1 MSTRI
6 NDYGETDPDNTSV
19 CYPTKDSANIVSCNN
34 ADTNAAEMTIQ
45 ISHEFFSSFGST
57 AGYVQDP
64 DDPEGP
70 WRKTVPMTRSNIRLS
85 QNGAGK
91 FP

>member
-1 MSTRI
+1 MSTGI
-6 NDYGETDPDNTSV
+6 NDYGDIDNSNTDT
-19 CYPTKDSANIVSCNN
+19 CYPTKDSANIISCNN
-34 ADTNAAEMTIQ
+34 PDTNAAEMTIQ
-45 ISHEFFSSFGST
+45 ISAEFYSSFGSSE
-57 AGYVQDP
+57 GYDEDLETGV
-64 DDPEGP
+64 